1 MPPPTAWTQ
10 RVTPGKLLRG
20 CYPSMARF
28 EYVPELKLWF
38 GLSTKT
44 RNLAAADLSNM
55 NSQPRLIGDWKEFDP
70 PEEWLEYDSRI
81 VNLGLGRF
89 CITRFF
95 KIMTMDDDG
104 KTDRIVV
111 FTGVEV
117 ACVVH
122 NGNCSGSGNGKV
134 ELKMKKHKS
143 RYHMCN
149 ATIIRDVY

>member
-1 MPPPTAWTQ
+1 MDTKKSNTWEVVKGMLPFY
-10 RVTPGKLLRG
+10 GKV
-20 CYPSMARF
+20 

-55 NSQPRLIGDWKEFDP
+55 NSRPRLIGDWKEFDP

-117 ACVVH
+117 ARVVH
-122 NGNCSGSGNGKV
+122 NGNCSGSGYGKV

-143 RYHMCN
+143 RYHKCN
-149 ATIIRDVY
+149 ATIIRDVF